1 MSITTFKQLEE
12 EFKKVFLIVDP
23 GILKLIMSVV
33 IGNKLPVDPIWLM
46 MVAASSGGKSELMLT
61 LDKIG
66 ESIIPIS
73 DLTTNTFAS
82 GQKKTGKETSLLHKM
97 KPGSVLVFK
106 DFTSILAKNRESK
119 GEIMAQLREIFDGKY
134 TKRTGTGDDVIW
146 NGKVG
151 ALAGSTETVYQYNED
166 FSAMGDRF
174 IMYSIHLPDRME
186 VARKAIK
193 NIEDMKEKRLHL
205 QDCVKEYIEYVL
217 KNMKPTSLNLSEEA
231 ENDILRVADFCTAVR
246 SGIVMDERDR
256 SLVRFVP
263 STETPTRVVQQ
274 LYSIAKAL
282 ATMNA
287 VENSDEKGHLK
298 YEDTQIVYKIA
309 FDSIPIMRRMAL
321 TALAKYRGGVTTK
334 ALATSLN
341 YPTKVVNGWLSQL
354 NGLKICNRIAN
365 GNADKWYL
373 KDEYRKIMV
382 DFQGIQPVEDSLED
396 IEEDPGFTDEQI
408 DPSFQDFNLPS
419 DEQDGSFDEMA
430 NGGKLL

>member
-1 MSITTFKQLEE
+1 MEITTYKQLEE

-23 GILKLIMSVV
+23 GILKLMMAVV

-61 LDKIG
+61 LDKLG

-97 KPGSVLVFK
+97 KSGSILVFK

-174 IMYSIHLPDRME
+174 IMYSIQLPDRME
-186 VARKAIK
+186 VAKKAIR
-193 NIEDMKEKRLHL
+193 NIEDMKDKRLHL
-205 QDCVKEYIEYVL
+205 QDCVKSYVDYIM
-217 KNMKPTSLNLSEEA
+217 KNMKPTSLNLDDEV

-263 STETPTRVVQQ
+263 STEAPTRVVQQ

-282 ATMNA
+282 VTMNA
-287 VENSDEKGHLK
+287 VEDPDKGGNLK

-321 TALAKYRGGVTTK
+321 TALAKYKGGVTTK

-373 KDEYRKIMV
+373 KDDYRKIMV
-382 DFQGIQPVEDSLED
+382 DFQGIQPVEESLED
-396 IEEDPGFTDEQI
+396 IEEDPGFTDDQI
-408 DPSFQDFNLPS
+408 DPDFQDFGMPA
-419 DEQDGSFDEMA
+419 DEIDTSFDTNA
-430 NGGKLL
+430 GDGKLL